1 MKGVVPKPL
10 RCAIYTRVSTD
21 HGLEQEFNSLDN
33 QREAAQAYVKS
44 QAQEGWR
51 LIRDR
56 YDDGGFSGG
65 NQQRP
70 ALHKLLVDIRA
81 RRIDIVVVYK
91 VDRLTR
97 SLTDFAKLVE
107 LFDAHSVSFVSV
119 TQSFHTTTS
128 MGRLTLNV
136 LLSFAQF
143 EREVTGE
150 RIRDKIA
157 ASKKKG
163 IWVGGV
169 VPLGYALHDRKLVID
184 AAEAATVRLVFERY
198 LALGSLSLLQR
209 ELRDRNIVTRA
220 RPMASGGT
228 RGGVP
233 LTNGPLNHMLRN
245 RIYLGEINHRESSYP
260 GEHAPIIDRDLFE
273 NVQTKLNENRI
284 ARGMRRTRSESL
296 LLGRL
301 YDDRGN
307 RMSPSY
313 AIKKGAR
320 YRYYISCVVQQGRK
334 EDAGSVPRVAAQDV
348 EGIVINTLAALLPSD
363 QDADQ
368 ASECEPVE
376 RLVERITV
384 SRQAIEIL
392 LAKPNVATTNPIVV
406 PWSPQAFRRKREVI
420 QPTDS
425 TGTRPI
431 RAESRIRLLNGI
443 AKARH
448 WLGEILAGSVPDI
461 ETISQRENM
470 SARTARMTLSL
481 AFIAPDIVEAVANGT
496 LPRGFGLSRLTDL
509 PLSWAKQRQKL
520 GLPARS

>member
-1 MKGVVPKPL
+1 
-10 RCAIYTRVSTD
+10 
-21 HGLEQEFNSLDN
+21 
-33 QREAAQAYVKS
+33 
-44 QAQEGWR
+44 
-51 LIRDR
+51 
-56 YDDGGFSGG
+56 
-65 NQQRP
+65 
-70 ALHKLLVDIRA
+70 
-81 RRIDIVVVYK
+81 
-91 VDRLTR
+91 
-97 SLTDFAKLVE
+97 
-107 LFDAHSVSFVSV
+107 
-119 TQSFHTTTS
+119 
-128 MGRLTLNV
+128 
-136 LLSFAQF
+136 
-143 EREVTGE
+143 VTGE

-169 VPLGYALHDRKLVID
+169 VPLGYALHDRKLVIEM
-184 AAEAATVRLVFERY
+184 AEAATVRLVFERY

-209 ELRDRNIVTRA
+209 DLRDRNIVTRA

-273 NVQTKLNENRI
+273 KVQTRLNENRT
-284 ARGMRRTRSESL
+284 ARGMRRTRSEAL
-296 LLGRL
+296 LLGRI

-313 AIKKGAR
+313 AIKKGTR

-334 EDAGSVPRVAAQDV
+334 EEAGSVPRVAAQDV
-348 EGIVINTLAALLPSD
+348 EGIVMNTLAALPPSE

-368 ASECEPVE
+368 ASECERVE

-384 SRQAIEIL
+384 SHHAIEIL
-392 LAKPNVATTNPIVV
+392 LVKPNVATTNPLVV
-406 PWSPQAFRRKREVI
+406 PWSPQTFRRKREVI

-425 TGTRPI
+425 PGGRPI

-470 SARTARMTLSL
+470 SARAARMTLSL
-481 AFIAPDIVEAVANGT
+481 AFIAPDIVEAVAKGT

-509 PLSWAKQRQKL
+509 PISWAKQRQKL